1 MTSQLLT
8 FEVPGPVVPKERPR
22 FAKHAYTPKRT
33 RDYERHVQVTA
44 MVALE
49 EWRVGGR
56 RWNGALRF
64 ALDVKVYMPDKRKR
78 DLDNCFKSISDAL
91 NKLLYNDDEQLDEL
105 HVFRYL
111 DIEHPR
117 VVISITSLT

>member
-1 MTSQLLT
+1 VTSQLLT

-22 FAKHAYTPKRT
+22 FSKHAYTPKRT

-56 RWNGALRF
+56 HWNGALRF
-64 ALDVKVYMPDKRKR
+64 ALDVKVYMPDRRKR

-111 DIEHPR
+111 DIAHPR
-117 VVISITSLT
+117 VVVSITSLT